1 MQKYGFYPIFFIIF
15 ASWTKIER
23 LILRKILKILWL
35 TVIAIAITIT
45 AAAIT
50 LQFPRVQT
58 AVARLVVGKVSDL
71 LEGEIS
77 IDKIHLKPF
86 TTLILKNTVITD
98 RAPVTD
104 FSDSL
109 CTPVD
114 TLFRA
119 DYIIAKFSLESL
131 LTHEGIHIDKVYLT
145 GARMNLVI
153 EDIPGL
159 EAEDTTT
166 VNLARIFHLKSND
179 DKQMPEKEIFM
190 IRKTEIRE
198 MEFSM
203 KNFSK
208 RKTPY
213 YGGINWNDMEVLDL
227 NAKARNLRFKGG
239 VMSGAGDLISFREK
253 SGFVCKS
260 ISSPD
265 VKVGNGRTIIENL
278 RIEDGISEL
287 RLPLFMMNY
296 TCPQDFA
303 DFIHKVRIDGEID
316 RSTLDFRTLWYF
328 APQLEGNRLRLAISG
343 EASGYV
349 DDFDIS
355 GIKVT
360 SADGG
365 FSGSVSGNM
374 KGLPDI
380 DNTRLDMKIKDFHFT
395 AKGMGKFISEWIP
408 DGNLDL
414 DNYARGTI
422 FMLNGGVKG
431 LLNRLHVNADINSLS
446 GRLRA
451 GATIRNA
458 ANPRKP
464 IGINAGVST
473 YNLDMGAI
481 LGTDIIR
488 QTTLRTGLDAVLEK
502 DATQVRIDSLIV
514 DRLLLNGYNYS
525 GIAAAGD
532 LTKDSFNGKIICNDP
547 SLNFL
552 IQGTFALSAKTRNTL
567 YRFYANIGQADLNAM
582 NIDKRGKSK
591 IRLQTNANFTRTA
604 NGQML
609 GKIDIGGIVLENRL
623 GKHEVGD
630 INITS
635 HSSDGL
641 YRMKLN
647 SKFADASFSGTASIT
662 EFARDVGN
670 ITLRKEIPAIFKDST
685 YTWNGNSY
693 NAGIKFH
700 DSIDL
705 LAFVLP
711 GMYIADN
718 TAINATVSKDGIFD
732 LKLDSPRIAFK
743 EQYMKDISASMSNRD
758 GHFSGEIS
766 SSEASAA
773 SVLLNDNRFMLLL
786 DDNHI
791 GAGYTYE
798 NKGDLINRGEF
809 FLHSD
814 LKRIGDEIEMGL
826 NILPS
831 TLYLNSKEWNIQ
843 SSSVTVRGHEIDVP
857 SIEFSSGEEAIRI
870 YGRTSDIRS
879 DTLTLSLDRFDISVL
894 NSLAGSDFGFKGA
907 LTGNVRLTS
916 PLTDKGLLADLVCDS
931 TYIAQVP
938 LGVLHIGSR
947 WDEDFKRFD
956 LGLRNDLDGKSSIDL
971 SGNYSPKH
979 SILNMS
985 GNFDRFNVAYA
996 RPFLKDIFS
1005 EMEGYLSG
1013 GITIDGPVSS
1023 LSLASNGTR
1032 LDDAK
1037 LKIAYTNVA
1046 YTAAGPF
1053 HLDSEGVYFDGVE
1066 IADRYN
1072 GSGTVTGSI
1081 NWVNFNDIEFDTY
1094 INVRDIEC
1102 VDISEKDADV
1112 FYGQVFGSGK
1122 LHIGGPISA
1131 IQLNIDAAT
1140 TKPGQ
1145 LHIPISNIS
1154 TGGGTTN
1161 LLKFTEPE
1169 KFVKIDPY
1177 EEMMKKLKKQK
1188 AVSGDLGVRIHAN
1201 ATPDVEAFIEIDK
1214 ASGNVLSGRGTGNID
1229 LEVNKDIFSIK
1240 GDYRLTSGKYKFVAM
1255 GLVSRDF
1262 QIQDGS
1268 TINFTGDIMD
1278 SRLDI
1283 NALYKTK
1290 ASLSTLISDTS
1301 SVSNRRAVEC
1311 GISIS
1316 DNLSNPRIDFS
1327 INIPDLEPTVKTRVE
1342 SALSSDDKV
1351 QKQFLSLLIT
1361 NNFLPDDQS
1370 GIVNNMYSNVGE
1382 LMANQ
1387 INNIFQKLD
1396 IPLDLGLNYQPNE
1409 RGKDI
1414 FDVAVSTQLF
1424 NNRVIVNGNIGNKQ
1438 YSGSSQTGFAG
1449 DIEIEIKLDRAGAF
1463 RLNLFSHSADQ
1474 YTNYLDNTQRSGIGV
1489 TYQTE
1494 FNTFRQFFRNMFSS
1508 KAKRQEAK
1516 IEEERYL
1523 LEGKKNVVNITAD
1536 ESRGTNRK
1544 NSKNDRNKR

>member
-1 MQKYGFYPIFFIIF
+1 M
-15 ASWTKIER
+15 W
-23 LILRKILKILWL
+23 LIL
-35 TVIAIAITIT
+35 VAIGIVIT
-45 AAAIT
+45 AALIT

-58 AVARLVVGKVSDL
+58 AVARLVVDKVSDKID
-71 LEGEIS
+71 GEIS
-77 IDKIHLKPF
+77 FEKIHLKPF
-86 TTLILKNTVITD
+86 TTLILKNTVILD
-98 RAPVTD
+98 KEPVTD
-104 FSDSL
+104 LADSL
-109 CTPVD
+109 SVPMD

-119 DYIIAKFSLESL
+119 EYIIAKFSFESL
-131 LTHEGIHIDKVYLT
+131 LGHEGVHIDKIYLT
-145 GARMNLVI
+145 GAKMNLVI
-153 EDIPGL
+153 EDVP
-159 EAEDTTT
+159 EADSDTTT
-166 VNLARIFHLKSND
+166 VNLARIFHLKANP
-179 DKQMPEKEIFM
+179 DKQISEKEIFL
-190 IRKTEIRE
+190 IRKAEIRD
-198 MEFSM
+198 MEFVM
-203 KNFSK
+203 KNYSA
-208 RKTPY
+208 RKPPY
-213 YGGINWNDMEVLDL
+213 HGGINWNDMDVLDIGI
-227 NAKARNLRFKGG
+227 KARNLRFKGG
-239 VMSGAGDLISFREK
+239 VMDGSADIISFREK

-265 VKVGNGRTIIENL
+265 VKVGNGRTIIEDL
-278 RIEDGISEL
+278 KLDDGISEIK
-287 RLPLFMMNY
+287 LPLFMMSY
-296 TCPQDFA
+296 TCPKDFG
-303 DFIHKVRIDGEID
+303 DFIQKVRIDGKIGK
-316 RSTLDFRTLWYF
+316 STLDFRTLWYF

-349 DDFDIS
+349 EDFNLKD
-355 GIKVT
+355 IKVT
-360 SADGG
+360 SVAGG

-380 DNTRLDMKIKDFHFT
+380 NATRLDMKIQDFHFT
-395 AKGMGKFISEWIP
+395 AMGMGDFISEWMHE
-408 DGNLDL
+408 GRLDL
-414 DNYARGTI
+414 DNYAKGTI
-422 FMLNGGVKG
+422 FMLNGDVEG
-431 LLNRLHVNADINSLS
+431 LLNRLRVNADINSMS

-451 GATIRNA
+451 GATIRNV
-458 ANPRKP
+458 ANPGKP
-464 IGINAGVST
+464 IGIHAGLST
-473 YNLDMGAI
+473 TNLDLGSI
-481 LGTDIIR
+481 IGTDIIR

-502 DATQVRIDSLIV
+502 DGTQVHIDSLIV
-514 DRLLLNGYNYS
+514 DRLHLNGYDYS

-567 YRFYANIGQADLNAM
+567 YRFYANIGQADLYAM

-609 GKIDIGGIVLENRL
+609 GKIDVGGIVLENRL

-647 SKFADASFSGTASIT
+647 SKFADANFSGTASIA
-662 EFARDVGN
+662 EFAKDVCN
-670 ITLRKEIPAIFKDST
+670 ITLRKEIPAIFSDST

-705 LAFVLP
+705 LAYILP
-711 GMYIADN
+711 GMYIADD
-718 TAINATVSKDGIFD
+718 TAINATVSKDGTFD
-732 LKLDSPRIAFK
+732 MKLDSPRIAFK
-743 EQYMKDISASMSNRD
+743 EQYMKEISASVSNRD
-758 GHFSGEIS
+758 GHFAGELS
-766 SSEASAA
+766 STEASAA
-773 SVLLNDNRFMLLL
+773 SMVLNDNRFMFLL
-786 DDNHI
+786 DENHI

-798 NKGDLINRGEF
+798 NKGELINRGEF

-814 LKRIGDEIEMGL
+814 LRRVDDEVEMALG
-826 NILPS
+826 ILPS

-843 SSSVTVRGHEIDVP
+843 SSRVTVRGREIDVP
-857 SIEFSSGEEAIRI
+857 SIELSSGEEAVRI
-870 YGRTSDIRS
+870 SGSTSDTRR

-894 NSLAGSDFGFKGA
+894 NSLAGSEFGFKGA

-916 PLTDKGLLADLVCDS
+916 PLTEKGLLADLICDS
-931 TYIAQVP
+931 TFIAQVP
-938 LGVLHIGSR
+938 LGVLHIGSK
-947 WDEDFKRFD
+947 WDESFRRFD
-956 LGLRNDLDGKSSIDL
+956 IGLRNDLDGKSSIDL
-971 SGNYSPKH
+971 RGNYSPKH
-979 SILNMS
+979 SILNLS
-985 GNFDRFNVAYA
+985 GKFDRFNVAYA
-996 RPFLKDIFS
+996 KPFLTDIFS

-1013 GITIDGPVSS
+1013 DITVDGPVN
-1023 LSLASNGTR
+1023 SLALSSEGTR
-1032 LDDAK
+1032 IDDAR

-1046 YTAAGPF
+1046 YTASGPF
-1053 HLDSEGVYFDGVE
+1053 HLDSEGVYFDGLE
-1066 IADRYN
+1066 IADRFN
-1072 GSGTVTGSI
+1072 GSGKVTGSI
-1081 NWVNFNDIEFDTY
+1081 NWDNFNDIRFDTS
-1094 INVRDIEC
+1094 ISVKDIEC
-1102 VDISEKDADV
+1102 IDISEKDADV

-1122 LHIGGPISA
+1122 LHIGGPINSL
-1131 IQLNIDAAT
+1131 QLNIDAAT

-1154 TGGGTTN
+1154 AGGGTTN

-1169 KFVKIDPY
+1169 RFVKVDPY
-1177 EEMMKKLKKQK
+1177 EEMMRKLKKQK
-1188 AVSGDLGVRIHAN
+1188 TASGELGVRIHAN

-1229 LEVNKDIFSIK
+1229 LEVNNDIFSIK

-1268 TINFTGDIMD
+1268 TVNFTGDIMD

-1283 NALYKTK
+1283 DAVYRTK

-1316 DNLSNPRIDFS
+1316 DKISSPRIDFS
-1327 INIPDLEPTVKTRVE
+1327 INIPDLDPTVKARVE
-1342 SALSSDDKV
+1342 SALSTDDKV

-1409 RGKDI
+1409 RGNDI
-1414 FDVAVSTQLF
+1414 FDVAISTQLF
-1424 NNRVIVNGNIGNKQ
+1424 NNRVIVNGNIGNRQ
-1438 YSGSSQTGFAG
+1438 YTSGSSQSGVAG

-1508 KAKRQEAK
+1508 KAKRQEARL
-1516 IEEERYL
+1516 EEERYM
-1523 LEGKKNVVNITAD
+1523 LEGKKNVVSITAD
-1536 ESRGTNRK
+1536 DDRVARRNRK
-1544 NSKNDRNKR
+1544 R